1 MTFLYIM
8 ASLILGTW
16 ALMAFILFKTD
27 LLKEDA
33 SEE

>member
-16 ALMAFILFKTD
+16 GIMALILFKTK
-27 LLKEDA
+27 LLDDEK
-33 SEE
+33 

>member
-16 ALMAFILFKTD
+16 ALMAVILYKTK
-27 LLKEDA
+27 LLDETG
-33 SEE
+33 EE